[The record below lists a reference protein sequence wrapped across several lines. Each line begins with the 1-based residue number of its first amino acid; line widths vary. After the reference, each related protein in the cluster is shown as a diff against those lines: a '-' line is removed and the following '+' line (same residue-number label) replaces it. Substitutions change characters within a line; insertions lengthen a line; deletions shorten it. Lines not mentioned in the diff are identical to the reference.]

1 MIMQIASSSHSALL
15 SSSLRIMFSP
25 FFFSSP
31 KAKKRSTHHE
41 NHSVTSFF
49 INIMEN
55 ETPTFFAEQQ
65 GSKIFLGGFLEL
77 DKALDGINLL
87 EEESQGLSS
96 TSRSATKN
104 GVARVGGIKKYY

>member
-1 MIMQIASSSHSALL
+1 
-15 SSSLRIMFSP
+15 
-25 FFFSSP
+25 
-31 KAKKRSTHHE
+31 
-41 NHSVTSFF
+41 
-49 INIMEN
+49 MEN

-104 GVARVGGIKKYY
+104 GVARVGVLRNTTKRSSAVML

>member
-1 MIMQIASSSHSALL
+1 
-15 SSSLRIMFSP
+15 
-25 FFFSSP
+25 
-31 KAKKRSTHHE
+31 
-41 NHSVTSFF
+41 
-49 INIMEN
+49 MEN

-77 DKALDGINLL
+77 DKALKINLL

-104 GVARVGGIKKYY
+104 GVARVGGLKKYY